1 MVICDFCTNEKEFLW
16 LSDGVYQHFVSFDYL
31 CQYLRSLLIDH
42 HPMGFFNFT
51 LGQGADILTALGS
64 YDFCD
69 PVSLIAALVF
79 PLTRLQR
86 YTLMIFL
93 KLWLVGLSFIVYCR
107 ASEREN
113 LTAVLSGAIAY
124 TFSGVVLYV
133 VARHPNFINWAY
145 FFPLLLSGV
154 ELYDRRG
161 RRLPLILFV
170 FLNLLTSFY
179 TFYINAVLTVLYV
192 LVCSFCRLFLESPR
206 SSWKR
211 ELKKDL
217 SIAALFA
224 VGILLSSF
232 ILLPTLHAY
241 LNNPRV
247 MENAGYAASVLYD
260 YEYYRFLPEAL
271 FEPYFVPGY
280 HTVLGFSV
288 LAFIPLTLLFTGK
301 GHPRLKI
308 LLLVSFVM
316 LCLPFVGRI
325 MNGMSYATNRWSYAF
340 VFYGSFSL
348 VELYDEMK
356 NLSRAE
362 KFRLL
367 IFAAA
372 FSLIVL
378 IRINFR
384 INPLFTGLFL
394 IVTVLV
400 FVLSRTFKKVEIGR
414 VAVCLALAGAVSGLF
429 YLFGQSRQL
438 CR

>member
-1 MVICDFCTNEKEFLW
+1 M
-16 LSDGVYQHFVSFDYL
+16 
-31 CQYLRSLLIDH
+31 
-42 HPMGFFNFT
+42 
-51 LGQGADILTALGS
+51 
-64 YDFCD
+64 
-69 PVSLIAALVF
+69 
-79 PLTRLQR
+79 
-86 YTLMIFL
+86 
-93 KLWLVGLSFIVYCR
+93 
-107 ASEREN
+107 
-113 LTAVLSGAIAY
+113 
-124 TFSGVVLYV
+124 
-133 VARHPNFINWAY
+133 
-145 FFPLLLSGV
+145 
-154 ELYDRRG
+154 
-161 RRLPLILFV
+161 
-170 FLNLLTSFY
+170 
-179 TFYINAVLTVLYV
+179 
-192 LVCSFCRLFLESPR
+192 
-206 SSWKR
+206 
-211 ELKKDL
+211 
-217 SIAALFA
+217 FA